1 MAKKEKSKVSAKT
14 LADMK
19 IADTI
24 VSKMI
29 MSLDDNYVSTLNLN
43 EKNAEFK
50 SIINDEL
57 ELARGVS
64 KGSIIDFTKSLSTNN
79 AKNIQTDSTDDDLYR
94 FITQNSGPIYETFT
108 QRYKNKFI
116 EAQDLNF
123 ISKFVPSLS
132 QAIRIALNHI
142 TSSDDLSGAFT
153 RSLDFGE
160 NLEADDASILTR
172 AIEQFE
178 TDNKLLFKLKN
189 TCYYNCLVT
198 GKYYVYAVSYSK
210 LFTEY
215 SKSKALTSD
224 FEKATADAKGN
235 SAITIASEGVTYTGY
250 DGELKTLTASCA
262 LEAAELE
269 EIKQLTATNV
279 GVSDSNA
286 DNMRIRNSFVK
297 NIADVVTLESAIR
310 SEVLEGMAGL
320 ESILDNK
327 DIKSADG
334 FRKIVDDASKIK
346 KNPNMIPDGTA
357 ETGNK
362 KGEKFDITGTYIKF
376 IDATKV
382 IPIKVLDEVI
392 GYLYVETKAKKK
404 DQDAARF
411 MAGELTNVKRE
422 DAIEKIAR
430 MLAQKIATNFSAKFV
445 ADNIQFKNLIANCIL
460 ANGVVNTEYKIQ
472 FISTDDMIPFNV
484 NPDEN
489 GDGQSCLKNS
499 MFPAK
504 LLTAYTMKKN
514 LNYINKSGDKS
525 IAHVRGG
532 QVDVSRKNQVMK
544 IIRNLQESNVTF
556 GDMMSDY
563 SMMFHKY
570 ASDNNIVMP
579 TGRNGNRLVEFEKME
594 GQNIDMSTDYEKT
607 LENQAITATGIPPLI
622 IEQYNQADFSKAYT
636 TAHLGFAGS
645 VAGWQSD
652 LEESTTI
659 LYKKIIEN
667 LDVEDAIKQ
676 RVLPLFKFKLPRP
689 KTLSALNNTESL
701 SNAMQIADNY
711 TQLKYGEIDQNDD
724 RMKEVVNQ
732 VKLDIVKD
740 QTPFIDWEKF
750 DDIAKEAELRVDNV
764 KSSTGGDSDSA
775 GASEF

>member
-79 AKNIQTDSTDDDLYR
+79 AKNVQTDSTDDDLYR

-198 GKYYVYAVSYSK
+198 GKYYIYAVSYSK

-250 DGELKTLTASCA
+250 DDELKTLTASCA

-297 NIADVVTLESAIR
+297 NIADVVTLESAIP

-346 KNPNMIPDGTA
+346 KNPNTIPDGTVD
-357 ETGNK
+357 TGNK

-514 LNYINKSGDKS
+514 LN
-525 IAHVRGG
+525 
-532 QVDVSRKNQVMK
+532 
-544 IIRNLQESNVTF
+544 
-556 GDMMSDY
+556 
-563 SMMFHKY
+563 
-570 ASDNNIVMP
+570 
-579 TGRNGNRLVEFEKME
+579 
-594 GQNIDMSTDYEKT
+594 
-607 LENQAITATGIPPLI
+607 
-622 IEQYNQADFSKAYT
+622 
-636 TAHLGFAGS
+636 
-645 VAGWQSD
+645 
-652 LEESTTI
+652 
-659 LYKKIIEN
+659 
-667 LDVEDAIKQ
+667 
-676 RVLPLFKFKLPRP
+676 
-689 KTLSALNNTESL
+689 
-701 SNAMQIADNY
+701 
-711 TQLKYGEIDQNDD
+711 
-724 RMKEVVNQ
+724 
-732 VKLDIVKD
+732 
-740 QTPFIDWEKF
+740 
-750 DDIAKEAELRVDNV
+750 
-764 KSSTGGDSDSA
+764 
-775 GASEF
+775 